1 MRTSTLLHAG
11 VLSHR
16 LIVRPEAEV
25 EGKRVEEIVAELIHS
40 VPVLEMAPKPASVIP
55 VARAIPTSR
64 R

>member
-1 MRTSTLLHAG
+1 
-11 VLSHR
+11 
-16 LIVRPEAEV
+16 VRPEAEV